1 MKTSRG
7 RSSIPAR
14 VRTSGSFTQKP
25 LERDKNA
32 CLTGTVRE
40 RDVVYLGRKSPKA
53 SAENTGT
60 ILVKVFRRGIQSDM
74 DVIEISRQGVTKGS
88 LTALGQAFDYTTD
101 MLASMLPITLRT
113 IQRYDNNKKFDSN
126 VSEHIVQLA
135 RLMVRGTEAFGSRD
149 NFKRWFNTPNL
160 ALGGQVPSELVN
172 LQTGA
177 QLIMDELSRIEH
189 GIFA

>member
-1 MKTSRG
+1 MKTGRG
-7 RSSIPAR
+7 RTRISAR
-14 VRTSGSFTQKP
+14 VRTSGGLIQKP
-25 LERDKNA
+25 LERDKNT
-32 CLTGTVRE
+32 CLTGTFGK
-40 RDVVYLGRKSPKA
+40 RDVVYLGRKSLKGR
-53 SAENTGT
+53 AEDTGT

-88 LTALGQAFDYTTD
+88 LTALGHAFDYTTD
-101 MLASMLPITLRT
+101 KLASMLPITLRT
-113 IQRYDNNKKFDSN
+113 IQRYDSNQKFDSN

-135 RLMVRGTEAFGSRD
+135 RLMVRGTEVFGSRD
-149 NFKRWFNTPNL
+149 NFKRWFNTPNM